1 VSTASAEGPSG
12 LVVVD
17 KPAGWTSFDVVSRM
31 RRLAN
36 TRRVG
41 HAGTLDPMATGV
53 LVLGVGKAT
62 RLLGHLALTGK
73 VYRATMRLGETT
85 NTDDAEGEH
94 IAATSTDGLDEAAV
108 RDALEAFRGEIEQ
121 VPPQI
126 SAIKVDGKRSY
137 ARVRAG
143 ETVELVSRRVTVSR
157 LDLEALRR
165 NPGTIDLDLEIAC
178 SSGTYIRSIARDLGA
193 SLGVGG
199 HLSALRRTAVG
210 PYTIDKARTLEQLV
224 EQLELLPLEEAV
236 ALGFPRVDVTADD
249 ARRFVHGIRLP
260 AVGLGPGPVGVFG
273 PDGELLAL
281 AEDRG
286 SELRSLCV
294 FVG

>member
-1 VSTASAEGPSG
+1 VTTAPDGPSG

-17 KPAGWTSFDVVSRM
+17 KPDGWTSFDVVARI
-31 RRLAN
+31 RRLAG

-53 LVLGVGKAT
+53 LVIGVGKAT

-85 NTDDAEGEH
+85 STDDAEGELL
-94 IAATSTDGLDEAAV
+94 TSTAADGVDEDAV
-108 RDALEAFRGEIEQ
+108 RAALEAFRGEITQ

-137 ARVRAG
+137 ARARAG
-143 ETVELVSRRVTVSR
+143 ETVELAARTVTVSR
-157 LDLEALRR
+157 LDLEAVRR
-165 NPGTIDLDLEIAC
+165 NDRTLDLDVEIAC
-178 SSGTYIRSIARDLGA
+178 SSGTYIRSIARDLGGA
-193 SLGVGG
+193 LGVGG
-199 HLSALRRTAVG
+199 HLTALRRTAVG
-210 PYTIDKARTLEQLV
+210 PYTLDEARTLEQLV
-224 EQLELLPLEEAV
+224 EDLRMLPLDRAV
-236 ALGFPRVDVTADD
+236 ALGFPRVDVEADD

-260 AVGLGPGPVGVFG
+260 AAGLGPGPVGVFG
-273 PDGELLAL
+273 PGGELLAL
-281 AEDRG
+281 AEDRAG
-286 SELRSLCV
+286 ELRSLCV

>member
-1 VSTASAEGPSG
+1 VTAAPEGPSG

-17 KPAGWTSFDVVSRM
+17 KPGGWTSFDVVARI
-31 RRLAN
+31 RRLAG

-53 LVLGVGKAT
+53 LVVGVGKAT

-85 NTDDAEGEH
+85 STDDAEGELV
-94 IAATSTDGLDEAAV
+94 ATAPAGGLDERAV
-108 RDALEAFRGEIEQ
+108 LAALEAFRGQITQ

-137 ARVRAG
+137 ARARAG
-143 ETVELVSRRVTVSR
+143 ETVELAARTVSVSR
-157 LDLEALRR
+157 LDLEEVRR
-165 NPGTIDLDLEIAC
+165 GAATLDLDLEIAC

-193 SLGVGG
+193 ALGVGG
-199 HLSALRRTAVG
+199 HLTALRRTAVG
-210 PYTIDKARTLEQLV
+210 PYGIDTARTLEQLV
-224 EQLELLPLEEAV
+224 ENLELLPLDQAV
-236 ALGFPRVDVTADD
+236 ALGFPRLDVGADD
-249 ARRFVHGIRLP
+249 ARRFTHGIRLP
-260 AVGLGPGPVGVFG
+260 AAGLGPGPVGVFG
-273 PDGELLAL
+273 PAGELLAL

-286 SELRSLCV
+286 PELRSLCV

>member
-1 VSTASAEGPSG
+1 MKPAPDGPSG

-17 KPAGWTSFDVVSRM
+17 KPGGWTSFDVVARM
-31 RRLAN
+31 RRLAG

-53 LVLGVGKAT
+53 LVIGVGKAT

-73 VYRATMRLGETT
+73 VYRATLRLGQTT
-85 NTDDAEGEH
+85 NTDDAEGEQL
-94 IAATSTDGLDEAAV
+94 AAVSTDGLRTEDVTAAL
-108 RDALEAFRGEIEQ
+108 DAFRGELEQ
-121 VPPQI
+121 TPPQI

-137 ARVRAG
+137 ARARAG
-143 ETVELVSRRVTVSR
+143 ETVDLASRLVTVSR
-157 LDLEALRR
+157 LDLEGLRH
-165 NPGTIDLDLEIAC
+165 GDGVIDLDVELAC

-193 SLGVGG
+193 ALGVGG
-199 HLSALRRTAVG
+199 HLTALRRTAVG
-210 PYTIDKARTLEQLV
+210 PYEIGAASTLEQLV
-224 EQLELLPLEEAV
+224 EELAMIPLAQAV
-236 ALGFPRVDVTADD
+236 ALGFPRVDVDAED

-260 AVGLGPGPVGVFG
+260 AAGLGAGPVGVFG

-281 AEDRG
+281 AQDSG
-286 SELRSLCV
+286 AELRSLCV

>member
-1 VSTASAEGPSG
+1 

-17 KPAGWTSFDVVSRM
+17 KPGGWTSFDVVARI
-31 RRLAN
+31 RRLAG

-53 LVLGVGKAT
+53 LVVGVGKAT

-85 NTDDAEGEH
+85 STDDAEGELV
-94 IAATSTDGLDEAAV
+94 ATAPAGGLDERAV
-108 RDALEAFRGEIEQ
+108 LAALEAFRGQITQ

-137 ARVRAG
+137 ARARAG
-143 ETVELVSRRVTVSR
+143 ETVELAARTVSVSR
-157 LDLEALRR
+157 LDLEEVRR
-165 NPGTIDLDLEIAC
+165 GAATLDLDLEIAC
-178 SSGTYIRSIARDLGA
+178 SSGTYIRSMARDLGA
-193 SLGVGG
+193 ALGVGG
-199 HLSALRRTAVG
+199 HLTALRRTAVG
-210 PYTIDKARTLEQLV
+210 PYGIDTARTLEQLV
-224 EQLELLPLEEAV
+224 ENLELLPLDQAV
-236 ALGFPRVDVTADD
+236 ALGFPRLDVGADD
-249 ARRFVHGIRLP
+249 ARRFTHGIRLP
-260 AVGLGPGPVGVFG
+260 AAGLGPGPVGVFG
-273 PDGELLAL
+273 PAGELLAL

-286 SELRSLCV
+286 PELRSLCV

>member
-1 VSTASAEGPSG
+1 VSGPAPDGPHG

-17 KPAGWTSFDVVSRM
+17 KPGGWTSFDVVARM
-31 RRLAN
+31 RRLAG

-53 LVLGVGKAT
+53 LVIGVGKAT

-85 NTDDAEGEH
+85 NTDDAEGEL
-94 IAATSTDGLDEAAV
+94 IAAVPADGLDEGV
-108 RDALEAFRGEIEQ
+108 LRKALDAFRGEIIQ

-143 ETVELVSRRVTVSR
+143 ETVELAARTVTVSR
-157 LDLEALRR
+157 LDLEDVRR
-165 NPGTIDLDLEIAC
+165 GQATLDLDLEIAC

-193 SLGVGG
+193 ALGVGG
-199 HLSALRRTAVG
+199 HLTALRRTAVG
-210 PYTIDKARTLEQLV
+210 PYRIEVARTLEQLV
-224 EQLELLPLEEAV
+224 DDLELLPLDQAV
-236 ALGFPRVDVTADD
+236 ALGFPRVDVDADD
-249 ARRFVHGIRLP
+249 ARRFTHGIRLP
-260 AVGLGPGPVGVFG
+260 AAGLGPGPVGVFG